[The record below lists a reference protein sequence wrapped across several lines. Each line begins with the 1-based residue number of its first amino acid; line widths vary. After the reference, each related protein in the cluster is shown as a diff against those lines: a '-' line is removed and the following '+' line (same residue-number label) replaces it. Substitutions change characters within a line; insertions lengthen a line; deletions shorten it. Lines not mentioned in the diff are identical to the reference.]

1 MIDGIIDT
9 SAPPPDQSK
18 YVNSLEIR
26 LKSSENDVK
35 SKESDIQSLQ
45 KEIKHLVL
53 SPFNASRS
61 SKNTKLEK
69 MTNTVEER
77 VEEAEAKAKAVQ
89 TELDDLLL
97 VLEEMQEKTT
107 RYRETIKSL
116 GGEVTE
122 DEEDEGDE

>member
-9 SAPPPDQSK
+9 SAPPSDQSK

-53 SPFNASRS
+53 YLFHASRS
-61 SKNTKLEK
+61 SKNAKLEK

-77 VEEAEAKAKAVQ
+77 VEEADAKAKAVQ

-122 DEEDEGDE
+122 DEEDAGDE